1 MSHVIYNISITTW
14 CISVYTE
21 HSIIVIHFTGHNCN
35 KNCNKNQVV
44 IEVLWSLTNVVMENV
59 FNQRCV
65 DVIEKCCNANC
76 NCAGCTWRKVM
87 LSLNEIVL

>member
-21 HSIIVIHFTGHNCN
+21 HINCN

-59 FNQRCV
+59 NMSIV
-65 DVIEKCCNANC
+65 NAVLMSLKNVVI
-76 NCAGCTWRKVM
+76 RIV
-87 LSLNEIVL
+87 IVLVVLGEK

>member
-21 HSIIVIHFTGHNCN
+21 HSIIVIQITGHNCN

-44 IEVLWSLTNVVMENV
+44 IEVLWSLTNVVMDNV
-59 FNQRCV
+59 NMSIV
-65 DVIEKCCNANC
+65 NAVLMSLKNVVI
-76 NCAGCTWRKVM
+76 RIV
-87 LSLNEIVL
+87 IVLVVLGEK